1 MALGIYIA
9 IIIITILALILIKLI
24 RNTSKTSYF
33 GQSNKCKICGRKT
46 RDTTCPNCKYD
57 SKSFR

>member
-9 IIIITILALILIKLI
+9 IGVIAILALIMLKLI
-24 RNTSKTSYF
+24 QRTNKTSYF

-46 RDTTCPNCKYD
+46 NDTTCPKCKYD
-57 SKSFR
+57 SKSLK

>member
-9 IIIITILALILIKLI
+9 IVIIAILAVIMIKLI

-33 GQSNKCKICGRKT
+33 GQLNKCKICGRKT
-46 RDTTCPNCKYD
+46 HDTSCPNCKYD
-57 SKSFR
+57 SKSLR

>member
-9 IIIITILALILIKLI
+9 LGIIGIIAIIMIKLI

-33 GQSNKCKICGRKT
+33 GQPNKCKICGRKT
-46 RDTTCPNCKYD
+46 HDTTCPYCKYD
-57 SKSFR
+57 SKSLR